1 METGNIYLLYISQC
15 TFQPGHGW
23 VRGGYTCQCKEGFYP
38 ATAKNH
44 FNGSLVEVA
53 YSDSFLP
60 GSTTYSLLYIC
71 LPCPPGCLSC
81 EDNTPCMAQFSWPLR
96 SHPSTID
103 TEPRTILDTFF
114 VFLVT

>member
-1 METGNIYLLYISQC
+1 M
-15 TFQPGHGW
+15 
-23 VRGGYTCQCKEGFYP
+23 RGGYTCQCKEGFYP

-96 SHPSTID
+96 SDPSIID
-103 TEPRTILDTFF
+103 ILNQEQYYQIFS
-114 VFLVT
+114 